1 MRSMRCADLG
11 HVWEPPTRVAA
22 VHILVATDAQW
33 VLDEVV
39 AALGSPETSFTVCT
53 NGRDVTDA
61 VAGRTPDLAVLDSQ
75 IGSMGAMAV
84 TMNLRLDETSGRLP
98 HVPVLMLLDREADV
112 QMAKRS
118 GCEAYLVKPLDALR
132 LQRAAKEI
140 AR

>member
-1 MRSMRCADLG
+1 
-11 HVWEPPTRVAA
+11 

-61 VAGRTPDLAVLDSQ
+61 VSTRAPDLAVLDSQ
-75 IGSMGAMAV
+75 IGSMGGMAV
-84 TMNLRLDETSGRLP
+84 TMNLRLDETGGRLP
-98 HVPVLMLLDREADV
+98 HVPVLMLLDREADA

-132 LQRAAKEI
+132 LQRTAKEI
-140 AR
+140 TR

>member
-1 MRSMRCADLG
+1 MGGL
-11 HVWEPPTRVAA
+11 WETPTRVAV

-61 VAGRTPDLAVLDSQ
+61 VSSRTPDLAVLDSQ
-75 IGSMGAMAV
+75 IGSMGGMAV
-84 TMNLRLDETSGRLP
+84 TMNLRLDETGGRLP
-98 HVPVLMLLDREADV
+98 HVPVLMLLDRDADA

>member
-1 MRSMRCADLG
+1 MG
-11 HVWEPPTRVAA
+11 TRVSD

-61 VAGRTPDLAVLDSQ
+61 VSSRTPDLAVLDSQ
-75 IGSMGAMAV
+75 IGSMGGVAV
-84 TMNLRLDETSGRLP
+84 TMNLRLDETGGRLP
-98 HVPVLMLLDREADV
+98 HIPVLMLLDREADA

-118 GCEAYLVKPLDALR
+118 GCETYLVKPLDALR